1 MNFTIIKNV
10 GYFEGKHNSL
20 TGSVN
25 FYRSNIKI
33 QNSQFIGNQS
43 EDALNVTESNLD
55 IKNCKFKNISS
66 DALDSDFS
74 NINIQN
80 VRFEDIYGD
89 AIDTSGSIVKI
100 KNVITRNVGDK
111 SLSAGEESFIKGQKL
126 SFKNSRIG
134 VAAKDI
140 VK

>member
-100 KNVITRNVGDK
+100 KMLLLEMLVINPY
-111 SLSAGEESFIKGQKL
+111 QQ
-126 SFKNSRIG
+126 
-134 VAAKDI
+134 
-140 VK
+140 VKKVL